1 MKMEN
6 AIFLIAKF
14 VVSTR
19 AMSQNDADTA
29 GQAMADASSPW
40 QRCAQLTDN
49 KEARVDR
56 FDAWTARQSTPTPA
70 SATHSFQAVHRFD
83 DCGRAI
89 WNRFFASV
97 AETPAALPFAPQS
110 AVLETQ

>member
-1 MKMEN
+1 
-6 AIFLIAKF
+6 
-14 VVSTR
+14 
-19 AMSQNDADTA
+19 MSQNDANTA

-40 QRCAQLTDN
+40 QRGAQLTDN
-49 KEARVDR
+49 KEACLDC
-56 FDAWTARQSTPTPA
+56 FDAWAARQSTPTPA
-70 SATHSFQAVHRFD
+70 SATHASRRFAIFD
-83 DCGRAI
+83 ECGRAL